1 MSSRSDP
8 PRGFLSAVRRGVY
21 PHQLARLLDNRLRRL
36 IIRPETFADR
46 LPVHV
51 NSRVLEVGPGSGYF
65 SREMARRV
73 PEGRLE
79 LFDLQP
85 EMLAKAVAKFGHPPP
100 QLGWT
105 AGDAGAEWPFP
116 DQSFDVVT
124 MALVLGE
131 IGPTKQPLRS
141 AFRVLRRG
149 GSLAI
154 HEHPPDPDYR
164 SLRRR
169 RTAIEAEGFRFTASW
184 GRWNYTALF
193 ERPA

>member
-1 MSSRSDP
+1 MSHP
-8 PRGFLSAVRRGVY
+8 GFFGAVRRGIY

-36 IIRPETFADR
+36 LIRPETFADR
-46 LPVHV
+46 LPIHPD
-51 NSRVLEVGPGSGYF
+51 SQVLEVGPGSGYF
-65 SREMARRV
+65 SRELARRL
-73 PEGRLE
+73 PQGRLE

-85 EMLAKAVAKFGHPPP
+85 EMLAKAVASFGDPPP

-105 AGDAGAEWPFP
+105 AGDAGADWPFA
-116 DQSFDVVT
+116 DASFDIVT

-131 IGPTKQPLRS
+131 IGPVARPLRA
-141 AFRVLRRG
+141 AFRVLRPG
-149 GSLAI
+149 GMLAV

-169 RTAIEAEGFRFTASW
+169 RAQIEAAGFRFTRSW

-193 ERPA
+193 QRPVACGGG